1 MHEVVLSPQQAELEG
16 QQLFTQERYQ
26 EAVDRFSLAERA
38 YAEAGDKLKA
48 AEMLNNIGVVYRRA
62 GQHKEA
68 ARALEDARQI
78 FADLDDQR
86 RKAQVLGNLGGL
98 YSKMKRYDQSE
109 ACFQEAIASFRE
121 LDDRASHA
129 ETLRAM
135 AIMQFKHGQRS
146 KALTTYED
154 ALYFLPNLN
163 PLQRFIR
170 FLLKLRSLVLRW
182 APLK

>member
-16 QQLFTQERYQ
+16 QQLFTQQRYQ

-68 ARALEDARQI
+68 ARALEDARQT
-78 FADLDDQR
+78 FADLDEQQ

-109 ACFQEAIASFRE
+109 VCFREAVALFQE
-121 LDDRASHA
+121 LDDRGSHA
-129 ETLRAM
+129 EALRAM
-135 AIMQFKHGQRS
+135 AIMQFKRGQRS

-154 ALYFLPNLN
+154 ALYFLPKPN
-163 PLQRFIR
+163 PLQRFVR
-170 FLLKLRSLVLRW
+170 FLLKLRSLILRW
-182 APLK
+182 SPLK